1 MRDIKPSK
9 AVILYE
15 FCEWTR
21 IYSLLIPL
29 FSFLIAPI
37 VMAWNVIYG
46 IPIVIVDA
54 LSIIIWLLTPEYES
68 VEECQKVITKREY
81 RKRERKNK
89 KWLI

>member
-21 IYSLLIPL
+21 TYSLLIPL
-29 FSFLIAPI
+29 FSFLIVPI
-37 VMAWNVIYG
+37 VIAWNVMYG
-46 IPIVIVDA
+46 IPIVIVDT

-81 RKRERKNK
+81 HRRLKKNK
-89 KWLI
+89 KWLM

>member
-15 FCEWTR
+15 FCGWTR
-21 IYSLLIPL
+21 IYSLLVPL
-29 FSFLIAPI
+29 VSFLIFPI
-37 VMAWNVIYG
+37 VTSWNIMYG

-54 LSIIIWLLTPEYES
+54 LSTIIWILTPEYES

-81 RKRERKNK
+81 RKRERKNR
-89 KWLI
+89 KWLM